1 MLSPKVTMMGPN
13 AVGSFSRAAGGP
25 GGLLGAAGVHGGV
38 GRPAGAVGGSAG
50 GLRNVS
56 WAVGSFFPGS

>member
-25 GGLLGAAGVHGGV
+25 GGLLGAAGAHGGV
-38 GRPAGAVGGSAG
+38 GRPAGVVSRLVR
-50 GLRNVS
+50 GLSHVS
-56 WAVGSFFPGS
+56 